1 MKATFIINEYI
12 LTYSYEDLSMTTSP
26 PVPTVIAVLNQKG
39 GSGKTTVATNLA
51 YALKQAGS
59 KVLLIDSDPQG
70 SARDWNEAN
79 GGQLLPVVG
88 LDRETLPADLKAIQ
102 GGYDFVVIDG
112 APQIA
117 KLAAAAVKVAD
128 VVIIPVQ
135 PSPYDIWAASD
146 LVDLVKARQ
155 ELTDGAPVAAFLI
168 SRAITNTKLSGEVSE
183 ALEGY
188 GFPVMKNCTSQRVI
202 YPTTA
207 SIGETVFSQPGN
219 PAIAEIEAIAEEILE
234 MLP

>member
-1 MKATFIINEYI
+1 
-12 LTYSYEDLSMTTSP
+12 MTTSP

-88 LDRETLPADLKAIQ
+88 MDRETLPADLKAIQ

-188 GFPVMKNCTSQRVI
+188 GFPVMKNGTSQRVI

>member
-1 MKATFIINEYI
+1 
-12 LTYSYEDLSMTTSP
+12 MTTSP

-188 GFPVMKNCTSQRVI
+188 GFPVMKNGTSQRVI

>member
-1 MKATFIINEYI
+1 
-12 LTYSYEDLSMTTSP
+12 MTTSP

-88 LDRETLPADLKAIQ
+88 LDRETLPSDLKAIQ

-188 GFPVMKNCTSQRVI
+188 GFSVMKNGTSQRVI